1 MKRKILSLILV
12 FAMTV
17 SLLTV
22 GTGAV
27 EPTYGDTA
35 GHWAESSIER
45 WSGYGIIQGSNGQ
58 FDPNGQLTCA
68 QLATILA
75 KLLKL
80 PAAKDAGFTDN
91 TADAW
96 YYDAINRCAAAGI
109 LNGNGDGTVTPEA
122 PITRER
128 AMVMLARALGIE
140 PIRKPDLTKY
150 TDAAQVSAYA
160 QGYVA
165 ALIEA
170 GIVGGVTAD
179 ELAPQDNINR
189 ASTVTILDRA
199 IGTYA
204 DKAGAT
210 VKADGKGIVLV
221 VAENVKITGAPE
233 GTKIVVADGA
243 TGLTV
248 NGKSVSDDQTYIVP
262 KTTTSSGSSSS
273 GGHSH
278 THSYNETTH
287 KCSCGA
293 FAPAV
298 VATIG
303 NTNGYLTLKE
313 AVAAATNG
321 QTVKLVKD
329 VELSKQF
336 TIDKAI
342 TLDLG
347 SHTLKSTWT
356 MSGGQMYA
364 IISNAPLTIQNGTVA
379 VGQARAITA
388 HNNLILDSVTLTQE
402 LTGGNACVA
411 FSAAGKAYLI
421 TNSTIKGA
429 YAVCNFAN
437 NATIT
442 ISGSELIGTG
452 NVLYHNGSNH
462 GLNLTVTNTT
472 ITGTG
477 DGYSVY
483 LSGSTTTLGAGGL
496 QKATF
501 KNCTITGTS
510 GVETKYTDLTMDDCT
525 VTATGT
531 PSFKQNNNGPATS
544 GFAVVSTD
552 NTMEP
557 SAPAPDGKT
566 TITGNKGSYTGLIG
580 LRTFPGILT
589 TYPGM
594 KESTYAIAGGT
605 FDHNPDAQYIA
616 AGYEAKDNGNNTWTV
631 SEKAGVTLV
640 AQVGV
645 NKYASLAA
653 ALAAAEDSDTVKL
666 VGDTTLRSSV
676 EINKSITLDLNGKTI
691 HYTGAD
697 QKATNPRMSHRALNV
712 TGGNVTIKNGLITTT
727 VAGTDYPTEF
737 DAVVVKS
744 GADVTLKDMN
754 ITINDAKGSCLY
766 VFEGGKATVKS
777 GSYTNKNTSGEQL
790 LLNQANVDTQL
801 IFVEGGTFSGRSPAV
816 GDENKGGTFLA
827 PGYTVDNNNGV
838 YTVRPMKWNE
848 YPEDASVVP
857 SGLVITEYPQ
867 NEFDSNNG
875 KTGTI
880 TIKDKEALLYF
891 AYKLNPTAAYTVCS
905 AKHGSGWGHTCV
917 WYDGSYARHIVLD
930 ADIDLGG
937 MTLENGFGNMKNFA
951 FDGRNHK
958 ICNVTIN
965 YTDTGNTGL
974 FVGGNRGIS
983 NLVVENVNVIAPNGT
998 ENAVGIM
1005 SSDANADITNVTV
1018 RNSSVTGGKYT
1029 GAIVGYNYGSVTNCK
1044 VENCTVSG
1052 RYKVGGIIGY
1062 ICNSNDVPTYVTGNV
1077 LTGVTVKG
1085 ENLVAGKNNF
1095 VIGKIVGNWNAT
1107 VGECSGN
1114 TFSGTTVATEDI
1126 GEIESRCIVTV
1137 NGVTQLPQNATAET
1151 INKVITES
1159 KDAEGNVVKDV
1170 KLALPSN
1177 STFELNNGLAHEG
1190 DKSRNVT
1197 IVGDGTQTADVAK
1210 NATAAEGAKHLNYQ
1224 RGSTFTFENVT
1235 VENGTDTYDGIVCD
1249 ELIYRNCTI
1258 KGVTTLYG
1266 KATFID
1272 CTFVNEMANQYS
1284 IWTWG
1289 GTDVKFEGCT
1299 FNTNGKA
1306 ILLFGEEKTTNLT
1319 VTGCRFN
1326 DRNNGTAGKAAIEI
1340 GEANYGK
1347 HNNFTVVISDSEVVT
1362 GFAINSN
1369 GTNTGSKLWANK
1381 NSMDSEHL
1389 SVTIDG
1395 TKVL

>member
-45 WSGYGIIQGSNGQ
+45 WSGHGIIQGSNGQ

-199 IGTYA
+199 IGVYA
-204 DKAGAT
+204 DKDGMT
-210 VKADGKGIVLV
+210 VNAKDGELVLV
-221 VAENVKITGAPE
+221 VAKSVKVINAPE

-278 THSYNETTH
+278 SYTSTVTKEPTCTEKGVRTYTCSYDGSTYTEAIPALGHEWGNWKPDGNHLTHTRTCSRGCTET
-287 KCSCGA
+287 KNCE
-293 FAPAV
+293 
-298 VATIG
+298 
-303 NTNGYLTLKE
+303 Y
-313 AVAAATNG
+313 
-321 QTVKLVKD
+321 TVKTANDTDTYTCSVCGD
-329 VELSKQF
+329 TYEVERNSAVRIGE
-336 TIDKAI
+336 TGYAD
-342 TLDLG
+342 LD
-347 SHTLKSTWT
+347 T
-356 MSGGQMYA
+356 
-364 IISNAPLTIQNGTVA
+364 
-379 VGQARAITA
+379 
-388 HNNLILDSVTLTQE
+388 
-402 LTGGNACVA
+402 
-411 FSAAGKAYLI
+411 
-421 TNSTIKGA
+421 
-429 YAVCNFAN
+429 
-437 NATIT
+437 
-442 ISGSELIGTG
+442 
-452 NVLYHNGSNH
+452 
-462 GLNLTVTNTT
+462 
-472 ITGTG
+472 
-477 DGYSVY
+477 
-483 LSGSTTTLGAGGL
+483 
-496 QKATF
+496 
-501 KNCTITGTS
+501 
-510 GVETKYTDLTMDDCT
+510 
-525 VTATGT
+525 
-531 PSFKQNNNGPATS
+531 
-544 GFAVVSTD
+544 
-552 NTMEP
+552 
-557 SAPAPDGKT
+557 
-566 TITGNKGSYTGLIG
+566 
-580 LRTFPGILT
+580 
-589 TYPGM
+589 
-594 KESTYAIAGGT
+594 
-605 FDHNPDAQYIA
+605 
-616 AGYEAKDNGNNTWTV
+616 
-631 SEKAGVTLV
+631 
-640 AQVGV
+640 
-645 NKYASLAA
+645 
-653 ALAAAEDSDTVKL
+653 ALAAAGVDNTIVLLKDLEVAAQINVTKSVTIEGAGHTIKANNTKGWATDNSIKHLLNIVASNVTVQNLTLDSNNQACGNQAYSATNVAFNDVIMVNSKAAGLTVNRSTVTAENLTTSGNTWGGVNVDGGKPHFTLTGNSTLSEDNKIWAEKANGPTVVTADGYYCHLTSDDKNREFYAWSTSVSDTAVAKVKVGGVDVYYTSLEKALSENAGAVEITLVKGKIATVPAITDRMVTL
-666 VGDTTLRSSV
+666 VGEDKEASIIDMT
-676 EINKSITLDLNGKTI
+676 KSGII
-691 HYTGAD
+691 GA
-697 QKATNPRMSHRALNV
+697 QNANLEL
-712 TGGNVTIKNGLITTT
+712 TIKNATVKFDDKTNYKGITHSKK
-727 VAGTDYPTEF
+727 VVYEGCIIEGKQFLYAESVEFKSCKLKNSNDYCLWTYGSANVLF
-737 DAVVVKS
+737 D
-744 GADVTLKDMN
+744 TCTFN
-754 ITINDAKGSCLY
+754 T
-766 VFEGGKATVKS
+766 GGKAILI
-777 GSYTNKNTSGEQL
+777 YNEETS
-790 LLNQANVDTQL
+790 
-801 IFVEGGTFSGRSPAV
+801 
-816 GDENKGGTFLA
+816 KGF
-827 PGYTVDNNNGV
+827 
-838 YTVRPMKWNE
+838 
-848 YPEDASVVP
+848 
-857 SGLVITEYPQ
+857 
-867 NEFDSNNG
+867 
-875 KTGTI
+875 
-880 TIKDKEALLYF
+880 
-891 AYKLNPTAAYTVCS
+891 TAAVTVNNCIFNDDDTLKEDNGTDDLLK
-905 AKHGSGWGHTCV
+905 AAIETGS
-917 WYDGSYARHIVLD
+917 
-930 ADIDLGG
+930 
-937 MTLENGFGNMKNFA
+937 NG
-951 FDGRNHK
+951 
-958 ICNVTIN
+958 
-965 YTDTGNTGL
+965 GNTET
-974 FVGGNRGIS
+974 S
-983 NLVVENVNVIAPNGT
+983 N
-998 ENAVGIM
+998 
-1005 SSDANADITNVTV
+1005 
-1018 RNSSVTGGKYT
+1018 KYT
-1029 GAIVGYNYGSVTNCK
+1029 IVVN
-1044 VENCTVSG
+1044 
-1052 RYKVGGIIGY
+1052 
-1062 ICNSNDVPTYVTGNV
+1062 
-1077 LTGVTVKG
+1077 
-1085 ENLVAGKNNF
+1085 
-1095 VIGKIVGNWNAT
+1095 NAT
-1107 VGECSGN
+1107 VNGFAVN
-1114 TFSGTTVATEDI
+1114 TTGINTGSKLWANKNSMDAEHLTVIIDGAI
-1126 GEIESRCIVTV
+1126 
-1137 NGVTQLPQNATAET
+1137 QLPQNATAET

-1190 DKSRNVT
+1190 DKSRKVT
-1197 IVGDGTQTADVAK
+1197 IVGDGTQTVDVAK
-1210 NATAAEGAKHLNYQ
+1210 NAAKAEGANHLNYQ

-1235 VENGTDTYDGIVCD
+1235 VENGTGTYDGIVCD

-1272 CTFVNEMANQYS
+1272 CTFENEMANQYS

-1362 GFAINSN
+1362 GFAINSD

-1381 NSMDSEHL
+1381 NSMDAAHL

>member
-45 WSGYGIIQGSNGQ
+45 WSGHGIIQGSNGL

-109 LNGNGDGTVTPEA
+109 LNGNGDGTVTPDA
-122 PITRER
+122 PISRER
-128 AMVMLARALGIE
+128 AIVMLGRALGIE
-140 PIRKPDLTKY
+140 PIREPDLTKY
-150 TDAAQVSAYA
+150 TDAAKVAPYA
-160 QGYVA
+160 QGMVA
-165 ALIEA
+165 AMIEA

-179 ELAPQDNINR
+179 ELAPQDNITR
-189 ASTVTILDRA
+189 VATVTILDRA
-199 IGTYA
+199 IDTYA
-204 DKAGAT
+204 DEAGAT

-221 VAENVKITGAPE
+221 VAKNVKITGAPE

-262 KTTTSSGSSSS
+262 KTTTGSGSSSG

-278 THSYNETTH
+278 SYVYTDNGDGTHTG
-287 KCSCGA
+287 KCYANDSALSPEAHNHNGENGKCTVCGA
-293 FAPAV
+293 AQTDAV
-298 VATIG
+298 VASVKKSDGT
-303 NTNGYLTLKE
+303 YAYYSTLAE
-313 AVAAATNG
+313 AINAAADG
-321 QTVKLVKD
+321 ATVTLVKNAEED
-329 VELSKQF
+329 
-336 TIDKAI
+336 I
-342 TLDLG
+342 TV
-347 SHTLKSTWT
+347 
-356 MSGGQMYA
+356 SGGKALA
-364 IISNAPLTIQNGTVA
+364 IDLNGMKLTNKSGDTIVVEIGA
-379 VGQARAITA
+379 
-388 HNNLILDSVTLTQE
+388 TL
-402 LTGGNACVA
+402 
-411 FSAAGKAYLI
+411 
-421 TNSTIKGA
+421 
-429 YAVCNFAN
+429 
-437 NATIT
+437 
-442 ISGSELIGTG
+442 
-452 NVLYHNGSNH
+452 
-462 GLNLTVTNTT
+462 
-472 ITGTG
+472 
-477 DGYSVY
+477 
-483 LSGSTTTLGAGGL
+483 
-496 QKATF
+496 
-501 KNCTITGTS
+501 
-510 GVETKYTDLTMDDCT
+510 
-525 VTATGT
+525 
-531 PSFKQNNNGPATS
+531 
-544 GFAVVSTD
+544 
-552 NTMEP
+552 
-557 SAPAPDGKT
+557 
-566 TITGNKGSYTGLIG
+566 TITGNGTVDTSSSTNDENIAIWARTGSIDIENG
-580 LRTFPGILT
+580 TFINKSN
-589 TYPGM
+589 
-594 KESTYAIAGGT
+594 KEATVYVGTSENANEPVITIKGGT
-605 FDHNPDAQYIA
+605 FKNSAEGTYTYNSSLKPL
-616 AGYEAKDNGNNTWTV
+616 
-631 SEKAGVTLV
+631 TLNV
-640 AQVGV
+640 Q
-645 NKYASLAA
+645 
-653 ALAAAEDSDTVKL
+653 
-666 VGDTTLRSSV
+666 
-676 EINKSITLDLNGKTI
+676 NGK
-691 HYTGAD
+691 
-697 QKATNPRMSHRALNV
+697 PV
-712 TGGNVTIKNGLITTT
+712 TSIVIT
-727 VAGTDYPTEF
+727 
-737 DAVVVKS
+737 
-744 GADVTLKDMN
+744 
-754 ITINDAKGSCLY
+754 
-766 VFEGGKATVKS
+766 
-777 GSYTNKNTSGEQL
+777 
-790 LLNQANVDTQL
+790 
-801 IFVEGGTFSGRSPAV
+801 GGTFYGNDPKN
-816 GDENKGGTFLA
+816 GDDNKGGTFLA
-827 PGYTVDNNNGV
+827 PDYKSVETSAGSGVWTVSKM
-838 YTVRPMKWNE
+838 TWNE

-857 SGLVITEYPQ
+857 SGLLIQEYT
-867 NEFDSNNG
+867 NGDFNSNNG
-875 KTGTI
+875 NTGTI

-891 AYKLNPTAAYTVCS
+891 AYKLNPAAAHEACLADHS
-905 AKHGSGWGHTCV
+905 HWDHTCI
-917 WYDGSYARHIVLD
+917 WYGGACARHIVLN
-930 ADIDLGG
+930 ADIDLENI
-937 MTLENGFGNMKNFA
+937 TLENGFGNMKDFD
-951 FDGRNHK
+951 FDGQDHK
-958 ICNVTIN
+958 ISSVTIN
-965 YTDTGNTGL
+965 YNGTDNTGL

-983 NLVVENVNVIAPNGT
+983 NLVVENVKVNAPNGT
-998 ENAVGIM
+998 ENAVGIV

-1029 GAIVGYNYGSVTNCK
+1029 GAIVGYNYGSVANCK

-1170 KLALPSN
+1170 KLALPSK

-1190 DKSRNVT
+1190 DKSRKVT
-1197 IVGDGTQTADVAK
+1197 IVGDGTQTVDVAK
-1210 NATAAEGAKHLNYQ
+1210 NAAKAECANHLNYQ

-1235 VENGTDTYDGIVCD
+1235 VENGTGTYDGIVCD

-1272 CTFVNEMANQYS
+1272 CTFENEMANQYS

>member
-45 WSGYGIIQGSNGQ
+45 WSAYGIIQGSNGL

-199 IGTYA
+199 ISTYA

-210 VKADGKGIVLV
+210 VKADGKGLVLV

-262 KTTTSSGSSSS
+262 KATTGSGSSSS
-273 GGHSH
+273 GDHSH
-278 THSYNETTH
+278 SYTSTVTKEPTCTEKGEKTFTCTRDGSTYTEEIPALGHALGNWTRDGQHLAHTRTCSRSNCSYSETENCKYTVTTAND
-287 KCSCGA
+287 KDTYTCSVCGDTYEVKKDS
-293 FAPAV
+293 AV
-298 VATIG
+298 
-303 NTNGYLTLKE
+303 
-313 AVAAATNG
+313 
-321 QTVKLVKD
+321 
-329 VELSKQF
+329 
-336 TIDKAI
+336 
-342 TLDLG
+342 
-347 SHTLKSTWT
+347 
-356 MSGGQMYA
+356 
-364 IISNAPLTIQNGTVA
+364 
-379 VGQARAITA
+379 R
-388 HNNLILDSVTLTQE
+388 
-402 LTGGNACVA
+402 
-411 FSAAGKAYLI
+411 
-421 TNSTIKGA
+421 
-429 YAVCNFAN
+429 
-437 NATIT
+437 
-442 ISGSELIGTG
+442 IGTTG
-452 NVLYHNGSNH
+452 YA
-462 GLNLTVTNTT
+462 NLDT
-472 ITGTG
+472 
-477 DGYSVY
+477 
-483 LSGSTTTLGAGGL
+483 
-496 QKATF
+496 
-501 KNCTITGTS
+501 
-510 GVETKYTDLTMDDCT
+510 
-525 VTATGT
+525 
-531 PSFKQNNNGPATS
+531 
-544 GFAVVSTD
+544 
-552 NTMEP
+552 
-557 SAPAPDGKT
+557 
-566 TITGNKGSYTGLIG
+566 
-580 LRTFPGILT
+580 
-589 TYPGM
+589 
-594 KESTYAIAGGT
+594 
-605 FDHNPDAQYIA
+605 
-616 AGYEAKDNGNNTWTV
+616 
-631 SEKAGVTLV
+631 
-640 AQVGV
+640 
-645 NKYASLAA
+645 
-653 ALAAAEDSDTVKL
+653 ALAAAGANDTIVLLKDLDVTAQINVTKRVTIEGAGHTIKADNASWLTGNSDKQLLNIQDTSNVTVQNLTLDSNNQACGNQAFNATDVTFTNVTMKKSPNAGLLVNRSTVTANNLTTSDNAWGGVNVDPKAANGTLHFTLTGSSSLGEPTQIWAEKVNGPAVVTADGYYCRLDTNNDGKEFYYWNNTLSDNAAAKVEVGGVDVYYTSLEKALSETTGAVEITLVKGKIATVPAITDRMVTL
-666 VGDTTLRSSV
+666 VGEDKEASIIDMT
-676 EINKSITLDLNGKTI
+676 KSGII
-691 HYTGAD
+691 GA
-697 QKATNPRMSHRALNV
+697 QNANLEL
-712 TGGNVTIKNGLITTT
+712 TIKNATVKFDDKTNYKGITHSKK
-727 VAGTDYPTEF
+727 VVYEGCIIEGKQFLYAESVEFKSCKLKNSNDYCLWTYGSANVLF
-737 DAVVVKS
+737 D
-744 GADVTLKDMN
+744 TCTFN
-754 ITINDAKGSCLY
+754 T
-766 VFEGGKATVKS
+766 GGKAILI
-777 GSYTNKNTSGEQL
+777 YNEETS
-790 LLNQANVDTQL
+790 
-801 IFVEGGTFSGRSPAV
+801 
-816 GDENKGGTFLA
+816 KGF
-827 PGYTVDNNNGV
+827 
-838 YTVRPMKWNE
+838 
-848 YPEDASVVP
+848 
-857 SGLVITEYPQ
+857 
-867 NEFDSNNG
+867 
-875 KTGTI
+875 
-880 TIKDKEALLYF
+880 
-891 AYKLNPTAAYTVCS
+891 TAAVTVNNCIFNDDDTLK
-905 AKHGSGWGHTCV
+905 ADNGTDDLLKAAIETGS
-917 WYDGSYARHIVLD
+917 
-930 ADIDLGG
+930 
-937 MTLENGFGNMKNFA
+937 NG
-951 FDGRNHK
+951 
-958 ICNVTIN
+958 
-965 YTDTGNTGL
+965 GNTET
-974 FVGGNRGIS
+974 S
-983 NLVVENVNVIAPNGT
+983 N
-998 ENAVGIM
+998 
-1005 SSDANADITNVTV
+1005 
-1018 RNSSVTGGKYT
+1018 KYT
-1029 GAIVGYNYGSVTNCK
+1029 IVVN
-1044 VENCTVSG
+1044 
-1052 RYKVGGIIGY
+1052 
-1062 ICNSNDVPTYVTGNV
+1062 
-1077 LTGVTVKG
+1077 
-1085 ENLVAGKNNF
+1085 
-1095 VIGKIVGNWNAT
+1095 NAT
-1107 VGECSGN
+1107 VNGFAVN
-1114 TFSGTTVATEDI
+1114 TTGINTGSKLWANKNSMDAEHLTVIIDGAI
-1126 GEIESRCIVTV
+1126 
-1137 NGVTQLPQNATAET
+1137 QLPQNATAET

-1190 DKSRNVT
+1190 DKSRKVT
-1197 IVGDGTQTADVAK
+1197 IVGDGTQTVDVAK
-1210 NATAAEGAKHLNYQ
+1210 NAAKAEGANHLNYQ

-1235 VENGTDTYDGIVCD
+1235 VENGTGTYDGIVCD

-1272 CTFVNEMANQYS
+1272 CTFENEMVNQYS

-1362 GFAINSN
+1362 GFAINSD

-1381 NSMDSEHL
+1381 NSMDAAHL

>member
-17 SLLTV
+17 SLFTV

-45 WSGYGIIQGSNGQ
+45 WSAYGIIQGSNGL

-96 YYDAINRCAAAGI
+96 YFDAINRCAAAGI

-199 IGTYA
+199 ISTYA

-210 VKADGKGIVLV
+210 VKADGKGLVLV

-278 THSYNETTH
+278 SYT
-287 KCSCGA
+287 S
-293 FAPAV
+293 
-298 VATIG
+298 
-303 NTNGYLTLKE
+303 
-313 AVAAATNG
+313 
-321 QTVKLVKD
+321 
-329 VELSKQF
+329 
-336 TIDKAI
+336 
-342 TLDLG
+342 
-347 SHTLKSTWT
+347 
-356 MSGGQMYA
+356 
-364 IISNAPLTIQNGTVA
+364 
-379 VGQARAITA
+379 
-388 HNNLILDSVTLTQE
+388 
-402 LTGGNACVA
+402 
-411 FSAAGKAYLI
+411 
-421 TNSTIKGA
+421 
-429 YAVCNFAN
+429 
-437 NATIT
+437 
-442 ISGSELIGTG
+442 
-452 NVLYHNGSNH
+452 
-462 GLNLTVTNTT
+462 TVTKEPTCT
-472 ITGTG
+472 EKGVRTYTCSY
-477 DGYSVY
+477 DS
-483 LSGSTTTLGAGGL
+483 STYTEEIPALGHEWG
-496 QKATF
+496 
-501 KNCTITGTS
+501 NW
-510 GVETKYTDLTMDDCT
+510 
-525 VTATGT
+525 
-531 PSFKQNNNGPATS
+531 N
-544 GFAVVSTD
+544 
-552 NTMEP
+552 
-557 SAPAPDGKT
+557 PDGKHLTHTRTCSRGCTETENCKYTVT
-566 TITGNKGSYTGLIG
+566 TASDTDTYTCPVCGDTYEVKKDSAVRIGTTG
-580 LRTFPGILT
+580 
-589 TYPGM
+589 
-594 KESTYAIAGGT
+594 YANLDT
-605 FDHNPDAQYIA
+605 
-616 AGYEAKDNGNNTWTV
+616 
-631 SEKAGVTLV
+631 
-640 AQVGV
+640 
-645 NKYASLAA
+645 
-653 ALAAAEDSDTVKL
+653 ALAAAGANDTIVLLKGL
-666 VGDTTLRSSV
+666 EVIAQINVAKSV
-676 EINKSITLDLNGKTI
+676 TIEGAGHTIKANNASWLTDNSNKHLLNI
-691 HYTGAD
+691 VA
-697 QKATNPRMSHRALNV
+697 S
-712 TGGNVTIKNGLITTT
+712 NVTIKNLTLDSSNQAYGNQAYSATGVAFNDVTMVNSKGAGLTVNRSTVTAENLTTSDNAWGGVNVDGGAPHFT
-727 VAGTDYPTEF
+727 LTGNSTLNENNQIWAEKANGP
-737 DAVVVKS
+737 AVVDANGYYCHLTDDGKFYAWSTSVSDTAVAKVKVGEVDVYYTSLEKALSENAGEVEITLVKNATLNSGATGVQQGQTRNIKITGAKDITLSLKNTAPGSEGSLNYQDGANLTFNGITVDASEIKGICARGAAVTFENCVFNTELKQTIADKFVFTGCTFTQPVSQVGYGCKEVLFDNCKFNTNGYGIKIYSESSTPVNLTVKNSAFKNPDNAAKSAIFLDHIIDGISYSINVEKCTFEGFTSEPTPNENSYAARVIVSDSFVKS
-744 GADVTLKDMN
+744 GDQ
-754 ITINDAKGSCLY
+754 Y
-766 VFEGGKATVKS
+766 VFSYQTGAES
-777 GSYTNKNTSGEQL
+777 GSY
-790 LLNQANVDTQL
+790 
-801 IFVEGGTFSGRSPAV
+801 
-816 GDENKGGTFLA
+816 
-827 PGYTVDNNNGV
+827 
-838 YTVRPMKWNE
+838 
-848 YPEDASVVP
+848 
-857 SGLVITEYPQ
+857 
-867 NEFDSNNG
+867 
-875 KTGTI
+875 
-880 TIKDKEALLYF
+880 
-891 AYKLNPTAAYTVCS
+891 
-905 AKHGSGWGHTCV
+905 
-917 WYDGSYARHIVLD
+917 
-930 ADIDLGG
+930 
-937 MTLENGFGNMKNFA
+937 
-951 FDGRNHK
+951 HK
-958 ICNVTIN
+958 ILTADKL
-965 YTDTGNTGL
+965 T
-974 FVGGNRGIS
+974 
-983 NLVVENVNVIAPNGT
+983 VI
-998 ENAVGIM
+998 I
-1005 SSDANADITNVTV
+1005 D
-1018 RNSSVTGGKYT
+1018 
-1029 GAIVGYNYGSVTNCK
+1029 GAI
-1044 VENCTVSG
+1044 
-1052 RYKVGGIIGY
+1052 
-1062 ICNSNDVPTYVTGNV
+1062 
-1077 LTGVTVKG
+1077 
-1085 ENLVAGKNNF
+1085 
-1095 VIGKIVGNWNAT
+1095 
-1107 VGECSGN
+1107 
-1114 TFSGTTVATEDI
+1114 
-1126 GEIESRCIVTV
+1126 
-1137 NGVTQLPQNATAET
+1137 QLPQNATTET

-1197 IVGDGTQTADVAK
+1197 IVGDGTQTVDVAK
-1210 NATAAEGAKHLNYQ
+1210 NATPAEGANHLNYQ

-1235 VENGTDTYDGIVCD
+1235 VENGTGTYDGIVCD

-1272 CTFVNEMANQYS
+1272 CTFENEMVNQYS

-1362 GFAINSN
+1362 GFAINSD

-1381 NSMDSEHL
+1381 NSMDAAHL

>member
-45 WSGYGIIQGSNGQ
+45 WSGHGIIQGSNGQ

-109 LNGNGDGTVTPEA
+109 LNGNGDGTVTPDA

-199 IGTYA
+199 IGVYA
-204 DKAGAT
+204 DKDGMT
-210 VKADGKGIVLV
+210 VNAKDGELVLV
-221 VAENVKITGAPE
+221 VAKSVKVINAPE

-278 THSYNETTH
+278 SYTSTVTKEPTCTEKGVRTYTCSYDGSTYTEAIPALGHEWGNWKPDGNHLTHTRTCSRGCTET
-287 KCSCGA
+287 KNCE
-293 FAPAV
+293 
-298 VATIG
+298 
-303 NTNGYLTLKE
+303 Y
-313 AVAAATNG
+313 
-321 QTVKLVKD
+321 TVKTANDTDTYTCSVCGD
-329 VELSKQF
+329 TYEVERNSAVRIGE
-336 TIDKAI
+336 TGYAD
-342 TLDLG
+342 LD
-347 SHTLKSTWT
+347 T
-356 MSGGQMYA
+356 
-364 IISNAPLTIQNGTVA
+364 
-379 VGQARAITA
+379 
-388 HNNLILDSVTLTQE
+388 
-402 LTGGNACVA
+402 
-411 FSAAGKAYLI
+411 
-421 TNSTIKGA
+421 
-429 YAVCNFAN
+429 
-437 NATIT
+437 
-442 ISGSELIGTG
+442 
-452 NVLYHNGSNH
+452 
-462 GLNLTVTNTT
+462 
-472 ITGTG
+472 
-477 DGYSVY
+477 
-483 LSGSTTTLGAGGL
+483 
-496 QKATF
+496 
-501 KNCTITGTS
+501 
-510 GVETKYTDLTMDDCT
+510 
-525 VTATGT
+525 
-531 PSFKQNNNGPATS
+531 
-544 GFAVVSTD
+544 
-552 NTMEP
+552 
-557 SAPAPDGKT
+557 
-566 TITGNKGSYTGLIG
+566 
-580 LRTFPGILT
+580 
-589 TYPGM
+589 
-594 KESTYAIAGGT
+594 
-605 FDHNPDAQYIA
+605 
-616 AGYEAKDNGNNTWTV
+616 
-631 SEKAGVTLV
+631 
-640 AQVGV
+640 
-645 NKYASLAA
+645 
-653 ALAAAEDSDTVKL
+653 ALAAAGVDNTIVLLKDLEVAAQINVTKSVTIEGAGHTIKANNTKGWATDNSIKHLLNIVASNVTVQNLTLDSNNQACGNQAYSATNVAFNDVIMVNSKAAGLTVNRSTVTAENLTTSGNTWGGVNVDGGKPHFTLTGNSTLSEDNKIWAEKANGPTVVTADGYYCHLTSDDKNREFYAWSTSVSDTAVAKVKVGGVDVYYTSLEKALSENAGAVEITLVKGKIATVPAITDRMVTL
-666 VGDTTLRSSV
+666 VGEDKEASIIDMT
-676 EINKSITLDLNGKTI
+676 KSGII
-691 HYTGAD
+691 GA
-697 QKATNPRMSHRALNV
+697 QNANLEL
-712 TGGNVTIKNGLITTT
+712 TIKNATVKFDDKTNYKGITHSKK
-727 VAGTDYPTEF
+727 VVYEGCIIEGKQFLYAESVEFKSCKLKNSNDYCLWTYGSANVLF
-737 DAVVVKS
+737 D
-744 GADVTLKDMN
+744 TCTFN
-754 ITINDAKGSCLY
+754 T
-766 VFEGGKATVKS
+766 GGKAILI
-777 GSYTNKNTSGEQL
+777 YNEETS
-790 LLNQANVDTQL
+790 
-801 IFVEGGTFSGRSPAV
+801 
-816 GDENKGGTFLA
+816 KGF
-827 PGYTVDNNNGV
+827 
-838 YTVRPMKWNE
+838 
-848 YPEDASVVP
+848 
-857 SGLVITEYPQ
+857 
-867 NEFDSNNG
+867 
-875 KTGTI
+875 
-880 TIKDKEALLYF
+880 
-891 AYKLNPTAAYTVCS
+891 TAAVTVNNCIFNDDDTLKEDNGTDDLLK
-905 AKHGSGWGHTCV
+905 AAIETGS
-917 WYDGSYARHIVLD
+917 
-930 ADIDLGG
+930 
-937 MTLENGFGNMKNFA
+937 NG
-951 FDGRNHK
+951 
-958 ICNVTIN
+958 
-965 YTDTGNTGL
+965 GNTET
-974 FVGGNRGIS
+974 S
-983 NLVVENVNVIAPNGT
+983 N
-998 ENAVGIM
+998 
-1005 SSDANADITNVTV
+1005 
-1018 RNSSVTGGKYT
+1018 KYT
-1029 GAIVGYNYGSVTNCK
+1029 IVVN
-1044 VENCTVSG
+1044 
-1052 RYKVGGIIGY
+1052 
-1062 ICNSNDVPTYVTGNV
+1062 
-1077 LTGVTVKG
+1077 
-1085 ENLVAGKNNF
+1085 
-1095 VIGKIVGNWNAT
+1095 NAT
-1107 VGECSGN
+1107 VNGFAVN
-1114 TFSGTTVATEDI
+1114 TTGINTGSKLWANKNSMDAEHLTVIIDGAI
-1126 GEIESRCIVTV
+1126 
-1137 NGVTQLPQNATAET
+1137 QLPQNATAET

-1190 DKSRNVT
+1190 DKSRKVT
-1197 IVGDGTQTADVAK
+1197 IVGDGTQTVDVAK
-1210 NATAAEGAKHLNYQ
+1210 NAAKAEGANHLNYQ

-1235 VENGTDTYDGIVCD
+1235 VENGTGTYDGIVCD

-1272 CTFVNEMANQYS
+1272 CTFENEMVNQYS

-1362 GFAINSN
+1362 GFAINSD

-1381 NSMDSEHL
+1381 NSMDAAHL